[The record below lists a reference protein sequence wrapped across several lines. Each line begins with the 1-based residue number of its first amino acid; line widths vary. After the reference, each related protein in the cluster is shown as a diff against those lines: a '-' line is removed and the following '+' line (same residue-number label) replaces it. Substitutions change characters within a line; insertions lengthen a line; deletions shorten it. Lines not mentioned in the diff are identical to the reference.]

1 MAIIDDRF
9 RKMLMMDYATK
20 EGQNNQGFFGSNLTG
35 GLLSN
40 INPTLLI
47 GADLIGS
54 GVKGKDPFS
63 SLVPALLK
71 TAKIKQALTPKKG
84 QSIKFNP
91 RTGEFEISSG
101 GTGTGAAAQKNLNK
115 ARSIKSSYD
124 LLYKT
129 IPSLQAAVAN
139 SKTGAVGSGVQLI
152 NSIGDQIA
160 QLGEINVPNKFR
172 SDAADDIQAYIDKS
186 GFAGEAQDVARIK
199 SSMTNLAYVLA
210 SIAEPGN
217 PKYSEGDI
225 LRQFER
231 IGFNSGSRDQ
241 IIAKLDQV
249 LRDEYD
255 RASSTY
261 SALLPQGNFGYTL
274 VDGKVTLT
282 APGSTNIGTTQIKT
296 GTKKK
301 KKELPFDVLDI
312 RQ

>member
-1 MAIIDDRF
+1 MSIMDDRF

-40 INPTLLI
+40 LNPSLII
-47 GADLIGS
+47 GADIIGS
-54 GVKGKDPFS
+54 GVQGKDPFS
-63 SLVPALLK
+63 SLVPALTR
-71 TAKIKQALTPKKG
+71 TAKIQQALTPKRG

-91 RTGEFEISSG
+91 TTGEFEISSG

-129 IPSLQAAVAN
+129 IPELQTAVAN

-160 QLGEINVPNKFR
+160 QLSEINVPNKFK
-172 SDAADDIQAYIDKS
+172 SDAAADIQAYIDKS

-249 LRDEYD
+249 LKDEYN
-255 RASSTY
+255 RASSSY
-261 SALLPQGNFGYTL
+261 SALVPQGNFGYTL
-274 VDGKVTLT
+274 VDGRVTSA
-282 APGSTNIGTTQIKT
+282 APGSTNIGTTQKKRKKIK
-296 GTKKK
+296 KMILL
-301 KKELPFDVLDI
+301 ELDNEYK
-312 RQ
+312 

>member
-1 MAIIDDRF
+1 MAIIDERF

-54 GVKGKDPFS
+54 GVQGKDPFS

-91 RTGEFEISSG
+91 TTGEFEISSG
-101 GTGTGAAAQKNLNK
+101 GAATSVQQKNLNK

-129 IPSLQAAVAN
+129 IPELQTAVAN

-160 QLGEINVPNKFR
+160 QLGEINVPNKFK
-172 SDAADDIQAYIDKS
+172 SDAAADIQAYIDKS

-241 IIAKLDQV
+241 FIASLDQV
-249 LRDEYD
+249 LKDEFFN
-255 RASSTY
+255 AQSKY

-274 VDGKVTLT
+274 VDGKVRLT
-282 APGSTNIGTTQIKT
+282 SPGSTNIGTTQIKT

-301 KKELPFDVLDI
+301 KKKEPEDI
-312 RQ
+312 LNIR